1 MDYFKKKKQGQ
12 TLPFNRSV
20 LFYFLKENFTQIY
33 LKKITFMRST
43 LFFFFYY
50 LNGMLILKH
59 VQRIAIFKLY
69 TQINEMNGE
78 FLDVK
83 SRQDSCRTYIYFS
96 AIDGV
101 AHMTKNL
108 LARRMYTKILEIFK
122 IYKFIVFFL
131 IKRKFIDNI
140 K

>member
-83 SRQDSCRTYIYFS
+83 SRQDSSRTYIYFS

-122 IYKFIVFFL
+122 IYKFIVFF
-131 IKRKFIDNI
+131 FN
-140 K
+140 

>member
-1 MDYFKKKKQGQ
+1 MDYLKNKKQGQ

-83 SRQDSCRTYIYFS
+83 SRQDSSRTYIYFS

>member
-1 MDYFKKKKQGQ
+1 
-12 TLPFNRSV
+12 
-20 LFYFLKENFTQIY
+20 
-33 LKKITFMRST
+33 MRST
-43 LFFFFYY
+43 LFFFYY
-50 LNGMLILKH
+50 LNGMLILKY

-83 SRQDSCRTYIYFS
+83 SRQDSSRTYIYFS

>member
-1 MDYFKKKKQGQ
+1 
-12 TLPFNRSV
+12 
-20 LFYFLKENFTQIY
+20 
-33 LKKITFMRST
+33 MRST

-83 SRQDSCRTYIYFS
+83 SR
-96 AIDGV
+96 
-101 AHMTKNL
+101 
-108 LARRMYTKILEIFK
+108 
-122 IYKFIVFFL
+122 
-131 IKRKFIDNI
+131 
-140 K
+140 